1 VAAHPPRPDA
11 DERRPAPPLPNP
23 LPPSFPPGGSPVA
36 SRPLTGFRGAWLVV
50 AVALAIAS
58 IVSAV
63 LAWRADDLRREW
75 LIGAALGTFLLGLT
89 GLFDALL
96 LSRSRQPFEV
106 AHQALQVAAD
116 DLAVSYAALNAAHQD
131 LQATAA
137 ARDRAL
143 TSLQA
148 AVRERETFLASIS
161 HDLKTPLTLIKGH
174 ADLLYARVARSDNP
188 ELAKMVPGLGSITAN
203 SAQMAQLID
212 ELLELARLQV
222 GQSLELDR
230 RSVDLV
236 ALARRVTE
244 DHDRASYR
252 HRIRFQ
258 SDVATSKGLWD
269 AARLERVLDNL
280 LSNAV
285 KYSPHGGE
293 IVVAVGHE
301 PEPEPDG
308 TATLRVSD
316 HGLGIPAADL
326 PRIFDRF
333 HRGANVAQ
341 SIEGTGL
348 GLAGVRHTV
357 EGHGGSLTVES
368 TEGEGSTFLV
378 RLPPDGGP
386 PETEAGPA
394 VTADDGTP
402 WGLAQGTDGSGIGE
416 RAPDP
421 AG

>member
-1 VAAHPPRPDA
+1 MAAHPTPPDA
-11 DERRPAPPLPNP
+11 DARRPPPPLPNP
-23 LPPSFPPGGSPVA
+23 LPRSLPPGGPSPA
-36 SRPLTGFRGAWLVV
+36 RPLTGFRGAWLVV
-50 AVALAIAS
+50 AVVLAVAS
-58 IVSAV
+58 IISVV

-75 LIGAALGTFLLGLT
+75 MIGAALGTFLLGLA

-174 ADLLYARVARSDNP
+174 ADLLYARAARSDNP
-188 ELAKMVPGLGSITAN
+188 ELARMMSGLGSITAN

-230 RSVDLV
+230 RPVDLV
-236 ALARRVTE
+236 ALARRVTK
-244 DHDRASYR
+244 DHDRASHR
-252 HRIRFQ
+252 HRIRFRA
-258 SDVATSKGLWD
+258 DAPTIEGRWD

-285 KYSPHGGE
+285 KYSPRGGE
-293 IVVAVGHE
+293 IVVVVGHE
-301 PEPEPDG
+301 PVPEPHG
-308 TATLRVSD
+308 MATLRVSD
-316 HGLGIPAADL
+316 RGLGIPAADL

-333 HRGANVAQ
+333 HRGSNVAQ

-357 EGHGGSLTVES
+357 EGHGGSVAVES
-368 TEGEGSTFLV
+368 TEGEGSTFTV
-378 RLPPDGGP
+378 RLPPDGEP
-386 PETEAGPA
+386 PATEAGPA
-394 VTADDGTP
+394 VADVGARWALNPEADRDPG
-402 WGLAQGTDGSGIGE
+402 AE
-416 RAPDP
+416 RESAVP
-421 AG
+421 